1 MLQNLFSLIA
11 GLMLI
16 LTSCNDKP
24 SEPVRETILLDGTWR
39 FAMDSSGV
47 GIDKQ
52 WFAVTLNDSVKL
64 PGTMDENKKGIV
76 NKNTGETMRLSREL
90 MYSGMAWYQKE
101 INIPDKWD
109 GKNIRLIMERT
120 KPTKVWVDSA
130 PAGENSDILTQQVY
144 ELSDFLT
151 PGKHTVTILVNNGTG
166 SVPGGITG
174 SHAWTEHTQTN
185 WNGIIGKFCLEAYN
199 KSFIKDIKTFPDP
212 DAKKVLVK
220 LIVFSATEAEET
232 SFIVLKAGS
241 WNTEKPITAEKK
253 SFSMTL
259 KPGENKIELDYDL
272 GKKIQLWSEFEPV
285 LYKLEV
291 ALKGNSTSRCR
302 YNRFRDAQ
310 IFNQRNSIYN
320 KRLKNFF
327 AWKA

>member
-11 GLMLI
+11 GLMLF
-16 LTSCNDKP
+16 LTSCSDKQ
-24 SEPVRETILLDGTWR
+24 SGPVRETILLDGTWR
-39 FAMDSSGV
+39 FAMDSSGM

-90 MYSGMAWYQKE
+90 TYSGMAWYQKE

-144 ELSDFLT
+144 ELSCFLT

-212 DAKKVLVK
+212 DSKKVLVK
-220 LIVFSATEAEET
+220 LIVFSAIEAEET

-241 WNTEKPITAEKK
+241 WNTEKPITVEKK

-259 KPGENKIELDYDL
+259 KPGENKIEL
-272 GKKIQLWSEFEPV
+272 
-285 LYKLEV
+285 
-291 ALKGNSTSRCR
+291 
-302 YNRFRDAQ
+302 
-310 IFNQRNSIYN
+310 IFI
-320 KRLKNFF
+320 
-327 AWKA
+327 